1 MKSEKNR
8 NSEERITKATEL
20 LQKLWWFS
28 FYLLISPLAIGFV
41 SFWIFRVF
49 LLGTYAALSLSVIV
63 FMFAFLFFLKS
74 YDKYREKSFFL
85 NKENN
90 LMARIHIIFL
100 ISLLSFIVTPIF
112 IFISPADSFELLP
125 LISFALLYN
134 IVYYYF
140 RYKPIAFFNVSE
152 KEFQHGIDFKLT
164 IKQPYNF
171 IILLNYIIQIIFLA
185 ISASTNLSW
194 VFALLNNL
202 LLYFITIASTKKTC
216 SNIRETIKLDRPILL
231 DLTKFKQKFLISI
244 TSLVF
249 ILLIQLPLIALF

>member
-1 MKSEKNR
+1 MKSEINR

-28 FYLLISPLAIGFV
+28 FYLVISPLAVGFV

-49 LLGTYAALSLSVIV
+49 QLGTYAALSLSVIV

-74 YDKYREKSFFL
+74 YDKYRENSFFL

-90 LMARIHIIFL
+90 LMARVHIIFL

-140 RYKPIAFFNVSE
+140 RYKPIGF
-152 KEFQHGIDFKLT
+152 
-164 IKQPYNF
+164 Y
-171 IILLNYIIQIIFLA
+171 
-185 ISASTNLSW
+185 
-194 VFALLNNL
+194 VFRMRQ
-202 LLYFITIASTKKTC
+202 S
-216 SNIRETIKLDRPILL
+216 
-231 DLTKFKQKFLISI
+231 
-244 TSLVF
+244 
-249 ILLIQLPLIALF
+249 